1 MTRKLQFSS
10 CSQESNEENALY
22 CYCRMPEEPD
32 NPMIAC
38 DAPDC
43 PIEWFHFSCVGI
55 SEEPESDEDWLCMN
69 AQKDLTCEC
78 FIRQCPDHY

>member
-22 CYCRMPEEPD
+22 RMPEEPD

-38 DAPDC
+38 DTPDC

-55 SEEPESDEDWLCMN
+55 SEEPESGYVIN
-69 AQKDLTCEC
+69 VQKVCRKT
-78 FIRQCPDHY
+78 